1 MLRLFPNAIKVRRWI
16 ELGRST
22 ALAGIMVLMLA
33 SSVLAHQSASAA
45 TKLVINIPSYTL
57 SVLAGDNVV
66 KTYPVAVGKPSAPTP
81 VGKFR
86 IISKVVNPT
95 WYPPDGSKPVP
106 PGADNPLGRRW
117 LGFLPNGY
125 GIHGNNNAS
134 SIGKA
139 VSLGCV
145 RMHNADVEELFGC
158 ISLGTELQIRYE
170 TSDVVVDPTTGQTHL
185 VFYPDIYNRGSTTV
199 DSVREKLKAFGLA
212 DYFTRECIGA
222 AIAGTRSAPVFVC
235 LGMKVQA
242 GKRELIIETVIEN
255 GETLVAARPV
265 LEAFNLP
272 VSWDPQRREVVSG
285 PAVLPAYVKAGQ
297 SFVHLGD
304 LEKQLGIRSHWY
316 EPEQM
321 LKLSVWLIRM
331 EKLELAGGAWADEEG
346 IWLPVASITQ
356 AWEEIAVATLPER
369 AAVVDSQGTEWPGK
383 LVGGELYVSA
393 ETLTEILPVNVIIL
407 SDKKQIEIVRTAQ
420 TPLNEQ
426 GLVPVDSHSD
436 IYFQEQEFDP
446 AKLN

>member
-1 MLRLFPNAIKVRRWI
+1 
-16 ELGRST
+16 
-22 ALAGIMVLMLA
+22 MLA

-158 ISLGTELQIRYE
+158 ISAVSY
-170 TSDVVVDPTTGQTHL
+170 THL
-185 VFYPDIYNRGSTTV
+185 AATFSLFQYSYPCN
-199 DSVREKLKAFGLA
+199 SVRRSRPARAFVSSSNSGS
-212 DYFTRECIGA
+212 RC
-222 AIAGTRSAPVFVC
+222 GTGGVHASQ
-235 LGMKVQA
+235 LS
-242 GKRELIIETVIEN
+242 LIHI
-255 GETLVAARPV
+255 
-265 LEAFNLP
+265 
-272 VSWDPQRREVVSG
+272 
-285 PAVLPAYVKAGQ
+285 
-297 SFVHLGD
+297 
-304 LEKQLGIRSHWY
+304 
-316 EPEQM
+316 
-321 LKLSVWLIRM
+321 
-331 EKLELAGGAWADEEG
+331 
-346 IWLPVASITQ
+346 
-356 AWEEIAVATLPER
+356 
-369 AAVVDSQGTEWPGK
+369 
-383 LVGGELYVSA
+383 
-393 ETLTEILPVNVIIL
+393 
-407 SDKKQIEIVRTAQ
+407 
-420 TPLNEQ
+420 
-426 GLVPVDSHSD
+426 
-436 IYFQEQEFDP
+436 
-446 AKLN
+446 